1 MSQEIKSQI
10 QKLNEEFGLIQN
22 EDGTVTT
29 NSLKVAEYYGKGHND
44 VMKKIR
50 KFIEL
55 IPELAEGNFTHGI
68 YLDGNNQERPM
79 FIMDRQGFSML
90 VNKFTGDEATL
101 FTYKYTKAFEQM
113 IELIGQLKEEVK
125 ELDTACQI
133 EDKTKREY
141 QRKKTI
147 YGWRNLKNTLMA
159 CDYKNLE
166 DTVTDIINFHVNV
179 LKKNDRVYGYSNLDK
194 TSYKQAVRDRVYNIL
209 DCVYNNTKDG
219 VLRTVAGEV
228 KETLIKDKIA
238 TINRSNGHVISG
250 LQKELESLKPTPLED
265 MVCINYHA
273 FSYDNSAIDKDGHWK
288 PAYRTWIQN
297 FPMEDIPS
305 INYWLDRGVDFNKPV
320 KIIIKCVNKK
330 EFDTT
335 NLVKAIQDVLF
346 NKERGKYRA
355 DDNFIRAGEI
365 ETIDFCDDYSDGK
378 MYIDLENIDNCNII
392 DTNMDANMNEQL
404 HNQEFAEFVSNLF
417 GDF

>member
-1 MSQEIKSQI
+1 MLIDKGFEIRIEYIEIILLITKIIWKGVAYMSQEIKSRI
-10 QKLNEEFGLIQN
+10 QKLNEEFGLTQN
-22 EDGTVTT
+22 ENGTVTT
-29 NSLKVAEYYGKGHND
+29 TSLKVAEYYGKEHRN
-44 VMKKIR
+44 VTAKIR
-50 KFIEL
+50 SFIKL
-55 IPELAEGNFTHGI
+55 IPELGVLNFKQSSYINEQGKE
-68 YLDGNNQERPM
+68 QPM

-113 IELIGQLKEEVK
+113 IELIGQLEEEVK

-166 DTVTDIINFHVNV
+166 DTVTDVINFHVNV

-238 TINRSNGHVISG
+238 TINRSNSHVIN
-250 LQKELESLKPTPLED
+250 LLKKEQDKLKAELESYPYIRYMYPTL
-265 MVCINYHA
+265 
-273 FSYDNSAIDKDGHWK
+273 
-288 PAYRTWIQN
+288 
-297 FPMEDIPS
+297 
-305 INYWLDRGVDFNKPV
+305 
-320 KIIIKCVNKK
+320 
-330 EFDTT
+330 
-335 NLVKAIQDVLF
+335 
-346 NKERGKYRA
+346 
-355 DDNFIRAGEI
+355 
-365 ETIDFCDDYSDGK
+365 
-378 MYIDLENIDNCNII
+378 
-392 DTNMDANMNEQL
+392 
-404 HNQEFAEFVSNLF
+404 
-417 GDF
+417 

>member
-1 MSQEIKSQI
+1 MTNTEIIKFETI
-10 QKLNEEFGLIQN
+10 TER
-22 EDGTVTT
+22 EDGTKLVSARELQAKLENKRAFTDWVKPYVKEDNDYLFEESIDFTRFHAGVNPT
-29 NSLKVAEYYGKGHND
+29 NGVEIIDYIFTLDMAKEVAMVSKSKKGKD
-44 VMKKIR
+44 VR
-50 KFIEL
+50 RAFIQLEK
-55 IPELAEGNFTHGI
+55 E
-68 YLDGNNQERPM
+68 
-79 FIMDRQGFSML
+79 
-90 VNKFTGDEATL
+90 NK
-101 FTYKYTKAFEQM
+101 
-113 IELIGQLKEEVK
+113 QLKEDLVEVSKIAVSNK
-125 ELDTACQI
+125 EQ
-133 EDKTKREY
+133 KQREY
-141 QRKKTI
+141 ETKKTL
-147 YGWRNLKNTLMA
+147 YSWRNIRTVLMA

-166 DTVTDIINFHVNV
+166 DTVTDVINFHVNV

>member
-1 MSQEIKSQI
+1 MAQELKNII
-10 QKLNEEFGLIQN
+10 TNEKELRITSVELVDVINQFRKEEGRK
-22 EDGTVTT
+22 E
-29 NSLKVAEYYGKGHND
+29 LKHYDFY
-44 VMKKIR
+44 KKI
-50 KFIEL
+50 K
-55 IPELAEGNFTHGI
+55 
-68 YLDGNNQERPM
+68 
-79 FIMDRQGFSML
+79 
-90 VNKFTGDEATL
+90 
-101 FTYKYTKAFEQM
+101 
-113 IELIGQLKEEVK
+113 K
-125 ELDTACQI
+125 ELKTLELLGLGDNGNISEI
-133 EDKTKREY
+133 EYTDERNRKQPCFSLNRDGMLQMLNSESTLVRYKTIEYINELEKENKQLEEDLVEVSKIAISDKEQKQREY
-141 QRKKTI
+141 ETKKTL
-147 YGWRNLKNTLMA
+147 YSWRNIRTVLMA

-166 DTVTDIINFHVNV
+166 DTVTDVINFHVNV

>member
-1 MSQEIKSQI
+1 
-10 QKLNEEFGLIQN
+10 
-22 EDGTVTT
+22 
-29 NSLKVAEYYGKGHND
+29 
-44 VMKKIR
+44 
-50 KFIEL
+50 
-55 IPELAEGNFTHGI
+55 
-68 YLDGNNQERPM
+68 
-79 FIMDRQGFSML
+79 
-90 VNKFTGDEATL
+90 
-101 FTYKYTKAFEQM
+101 
-113 IELIGQLKEEVK
+113 
-125 ELDTACQI
+125 
-133 EDKTKREY
+133 
-141 QRKKTI
+141 
-147 YGWRNLKNTLMA
+147 MA

-166 DTVTDIINFHVNV
+166 DTVTDVINFHVNV
-179 LKKNDRVYGYSNLDK
+179 LKKSDRVYGYSNLDK

-238 TINRSNGHVISG
+238 TINRSNSHVISG
-250 LQKELESLKPTPLED
+250 LQKEIESLKPTPLED

-288 PAYRTWIQN
+288 PAYRTWIKN
-297 FPMEDIPS
+297 FPMEEIPN
-305 INYWLDRGVDFNKPV
+305 IDYWLDRGVDFNKPV
-320 KIIIKCVNKK
+320 KIVIKCVNKK

-365 ETIDFCDDYSDGK
+365 ETIDFCDDYADGK

-392 DTNMDANMNEQL
+392 DTNMDANINEQL